1 MIRTFSDFN
10 EFQSAARGL
19 GIEVDLQA
27 LTVLDTLFFE
37 TYKNYLIV
45 NARDNS
51 ENPNNLL
58 VLSKENNL
66 FYGQKQFGSKD
77 YKMFRLSLRNPFGES
92 TVLAFLALQEVAN
105 NYSTRFESLHTELE
119 EVERTLDVDKLDS
132 LSRAFRKLVDRL
144 EDFLDLLIK
153 LEDRKFQ
160 QVRTN
165 YISYDYDVL
174 LAKARNMLDRSRN
187 QLGRISGL
195 RNELEIKET
204 RSLNKRLEQ
213 LSEDVKKLTAITII
227 LMVPTIVAG
236 HFGMNVDLF
245 LQHRPDAE
253 LLIVAGTLAVM
264 AGVGF
269 YFKQKKWL

>member
-10 EFQSAARGL
+10 EFQSAAREL

-37 TYKNYLIV
+37 TYKNYLII
-45 NARDNS
+45 NARDHS

-58 VLSKENNL
+58 ILSKENNL
-66 FYGQKQFGSKD
+66 FYGQKQFTSKD

-92 TVLAFLALQEVAN
+92 TVLAFLALQEVMN
-105 NYSTRFESLHTELE
+105 NYSTRFESLHNELDE
-119 EVERTLDVDKLDS
+119 AEKKLDVDKLDS
-132 LSRAFRKLVDRL
+132 LSRAFRKLADRL

-174 LAKARNMLDRSRN
+174 LAKTRHLLDRSRN

-204 RSLNKRLEQ
+204 RKLNERISNLTLVMKRLTA
-213 LSEDVKKLTAITII
+213 LTVILMIPTII
-227 LMVPTIVAG
+227 TS
-236 HFGMNVDLF
+236 HYGMNFPAPEFQWEYGYLF
-245 LQHRPDAE
+245 ATVLS
-253 LLIVAGTLAVM
+253 LVIM
-264 AGVGF
+264 FGVVVF
-269 YFKQKKWL
+269 FKKKDWL